1 MSDLQFYKELLGVMI
16 IPVAAFGAMAWHKTM
31 NAIKLYRAEDVVT
44 ALQKKGVTV
53 DRSTLEQI
61 KPLLL
66 KLEQAIDV
74 DKDGDVAKELAKRIQ
89 QTVTWGKLKQA
100 NPRTDAKTK
109 NTELGE
115 EFEMPGTT
123 IPLKSVIRGYVVYY
137 NPKTRVVSITRRG
150 DSEEA
155 AIVQVRLKTPSMQS
169 FETAVSKLINRIEQ
183 DLVEDDENSTSSEA
197 VEIAIIRRILVAHVD
212 LIMEF
217 GLDKV
222 TQAIEEVAYN
232 AGDVDEIGTSD
243 VSAYVHQVKQIL
255 GEE

>member
-1 MSDLQFYKELLGVMI
+1 
-16 IPVAAFGAMAWHKTM
+16 MAWHKAM

-123 IPLKSVIRGYVVYY
+123 IPQKSVIRGYVVYY
-137 NPKTRVVSITRRG
+137 NPKTKLVSITRRG

-155 AIVQVRLKTPSMQS
+155 AIEQARLGKPSMQS
-169 FETAVSKLINRIEQ
+169 FETTVSKLINRLEQ
-183 DLVEDDENSTSSEA
+183 DLVESEEGSASDA
-197 VEIAIIRRILVAHVD
+197 VEQAILRRIMVAHTD
-212 LIMEF
+212 LLKQF
-217 GLDKV
+217 GPEKV
-222 TQAIEEVAYN
+222 MQAAEEVAYN
-232 AGDVDEIGTSD
+232 VGDVDEIGTSD
-243 VSAYVHQVKQIL
+243 VSAYVNQVRQIL
-255 GEE
+255 GAE